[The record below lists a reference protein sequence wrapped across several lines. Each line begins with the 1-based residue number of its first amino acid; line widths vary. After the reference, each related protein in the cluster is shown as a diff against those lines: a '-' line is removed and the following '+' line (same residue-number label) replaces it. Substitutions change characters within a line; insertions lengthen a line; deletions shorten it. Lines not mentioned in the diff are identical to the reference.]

1 MASFDDFQPDFICNH
16 SDYQGRYSF
25 ENQPAVGLWNLQR
38 LAQSLSPF
46 ISAEALNAA
55 LDEYQHALLTAY
67 GQRMRDK
74 LGLFSQQKG
83 DNDLL
88 DGLFALMIRE
98 KSDYTRTFRLLS
110 HSEQLS
116 AASPLRDEF
125 IDRAAFD
132 SWFAGYRAAA

>member
-1 MASFDDFQPDFICNH
+1 M
-16 SDYQGRYSF
+16 
-25 ENQPAVGLWNLQR
+25 GLWNLQR

-83 DNDLL
+83 ITTCWTGCL
-88 DGLFALMIRE
+88 
-98 KSDYTRTFRLLS
+98 
-110 HSEQLS
+110 
-116 AASPLRDEF
+116 P
-125 IDRAAFD
+125 
-132 SWFAGYRAAA
+132 

>member
-1 MASFDDFQPDFICNH
+1 MPESAAS
-16 SDYQGRYSF
+16 R
-25 ENQPAVGLWNLQR
+25 
-38 LAQSLSPF
+38 QSLSPF

-98 KSDYTRTFRLLS
+98 ERLYPDVPPA
-110 HSEQLS
+110 E
-116 AASPLRDEF
+116 P
-125 IDRAAFD
+125 
-132 SWFAGYRAAA
+132 